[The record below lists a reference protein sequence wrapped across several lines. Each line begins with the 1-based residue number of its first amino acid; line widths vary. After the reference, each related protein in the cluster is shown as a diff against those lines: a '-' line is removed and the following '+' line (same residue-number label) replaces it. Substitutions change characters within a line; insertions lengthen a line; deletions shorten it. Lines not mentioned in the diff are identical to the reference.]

1 MNILTDKKKLIQIL
15 FGLAFIILIAN
26 IVADKLEVKHYT
38 PVESSVSA
46 KKINSKYLQALKN
59 YGIQKQWILKQ
70 KHYKSEDDSLLYNY
84 KIEVP
89 NDLPIA
95 LLINEITDSLD
106 NSNVKIQSKEIK
118 IGGETQ
124 LKIFSGDNLK
134 LRAVFNYND
143 DIVRKSG
150 SGSLII
156 RGIENIKNDEFNSL
170 LKSPERFAVLLTPS
184 KYSKNRINQI
194 INDHKELLVLISDES
209 TDLNYKMRAGFSA
222 NRIRNSI
229 RAIISDYSEASFFV
243 IDDKSK
249 IYFSPAMKIIKD
261 VLDRGKIKY
270 FNLSSCSYLK
280 PADKIEMEKQFE
292 EYVKKLDTDN
302 KSLIL
307 LTPDELDTI
316 IPDLIKFRKTGYKF
330 VRPSV
335 LFDKIQ
341 GSN

>member
-1 MNILTDKKKLIQIL
+1 
-15 FGLAFIILIAN
+15 
-26 IVADKLEVKHYT
+26 
-38 PVESSVSA
+38 
-46 KKINSKYLQALKN
+46 
-59 YGIQKQWILKQ
+59 
-70 KHYKSEDDSLLYNY
+70 
-84 KIEVP
+84 
-89 NDLPIA
+89 
-95 LLINEITDSLD
+95 
-106 NSNVKIQSKEIK
+106 
-118 IGGETQ
+118 
-124 LKIFSGDNLK
+124 

-270 FNLSSCSYLK
+270 FNLSSCSYLI
-280 PADKIEMEKQFE
+280 PMDEIEMRKQFE
-292 EYVKKLDTDN
+292 EYVQKLDADK

-316 IPDLIKFRKTGYKF
+316 VPELIKFRKIGYKF

-335 LFDKIQ
+335 LIDEIQ
-341 GSN
+341 KSN

>member
-26 IVADKLEVKHYT
+26 IVADKLGVKHYT

-46 KKINSKYLQALKN
+46 EKINSKYLQALKN
-59 YGIQKQWILKQ
+59 YGIQTQWIIKQ
-70 KHYKSEDDSLLYNY
+70 KHYKSDDDSLLYKY
-84 KIEVP
+84 KIKVP

-134 LRAVFNYND
+134 LQAVFNYND

-150 SGSLII
+150 LVSLII
-156 RGIENIKNDEFNSL
+156 RGIENINDDEFNSL

-184 KYSKNRINQI
+184 KDSKNRINQI
-194 INDHKELLVLISDES
+194 INDQKEPLVLISDES
-209 TDLNYKMRAGFSA
+209 TDLDYKMRAGFSD

-229 RAIISDYSEASFFV
+229 RAIISDYSEAAFFV